1 MYMYIPFLSWY
12 VIGKTVCYCHFFYFY
27 PRLCGRVCCIMSTIS
42 MSGWMADA
50 LMKPL
55 EMTLST
61 DCPGLTTGTRTTIS
75 TSGSCTCF
83 MTFGFTEV
91 LCQLQVR
98 KISVIYVLA
107 KIVVYYCFFF
117 TIHVL
122 QFQTLDCWKQ

>member
-1 MYMYIPFLSWY
+1 
-12 VIGKTVCYCHFFYFY
+12 
-27 PRLCGRVCCIMSTIS
+27 
-42 MSGWMADA
+42 MADA

-91 LCQLQVR
+91 TSGKKNISYLCAS
-98 KISVIYVLA
+98 KNCSVLL
-107 KIVVYYCFFF
+107 FFF
-117 TIHVL
+117 YNTCVTISDTGLLETVNSHSL
-122 QFQTLDCWKQ
+122 MYTTNRCAFG